1 MFKHTKDTGER
12 GERMEGGGRNKDGW
26 RKRERRRGGGRE
38 GEGEEGRE
46 GRKWGELFLLRTLI
60 QPFRCRART
69 NHAAS
74 LMQSG
79 CATQFKFRNLV
90 YFSKDPV
97 ILGKIQG
104 PG

>member
-1 MFKHTKDTGER
+1 M
-12 GERMEGGGRNKDGW
+12 
-26 RKRERRRGGGRE
+26 GRE
-38 GEGEEGRE
+38 GEEGGKRRGGRE
-46 GRKWGELFLLRTLI
+46 RKGGKEVGERELFLLRTLI

-79 CATQFKFRNLV
+79 CATHFKFRNLV
-90 YFSKDPV
+90 YFSKDHV
-97 ILGKIQG
+97 ILGPNRKIQG